1 MCARMKRSNYLRI
14 SNISSNMS
22 GCRQRSPRLSICK
35 VQTQREGTHFQ
46 RLYGSH
52 SCFFRR
58 QAQVA
63 VTRLTVRIPLACYA
77 SIDNVYAPAGN
88 VAEVKSSAAEHS
100 DSSDVFV

>member
-1 MCARMKRSNYLRI
+1 
-14 SNISSNMS
+14 
-22 GCRQRSPRLSICK
+22 
-35 VQTQREGTHFQ
+35 
-46 RLYGSH
+46 
-52 SCFFRR
+52 
-58 QAQVA
+58 VA